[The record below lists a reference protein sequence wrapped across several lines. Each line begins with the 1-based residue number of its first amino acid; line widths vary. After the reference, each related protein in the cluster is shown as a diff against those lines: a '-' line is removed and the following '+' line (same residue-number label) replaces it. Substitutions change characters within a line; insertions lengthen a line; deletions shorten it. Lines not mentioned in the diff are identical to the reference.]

1 MFSLII
7 ITSSTVIVQL
17 ISQIARLTP
26 FDRENVFQFW
36 GRGQKFNVKV
46 SKREKVEER
55 LDGVG
60 MVITLEVSWFLIFL
74 CTNRPIGYSVML
86 PLNEFHCWNTPRRP
100 CTASVNK
107 HVNTYT
113 CRY

>member
-1 MFSLII
+1 MFSLI

-46 SKREKVEER
+46 SKREKVEEK

-60 MVITLEVSWFLIFL
+60 IDYYAGSKLVFNFLVHQSA
-74 CTNRPIGYSVML
+74 NRLLS
-86 PLNEFHCWNTPRRP
+86 
-100 CTASVNK
+100 
-107 HVNTYT
+107 HVTSE
-113 CRY
+113 